1 MMYDEFLKIANV
13 TMDEVTL
20 ETYVE
25 VIEPM
30 YMASNLNKNYFVKT
44 LNIKHIT
51 NMFDSPKG
59 IINKIL
65 EVVKELKNVD
75 SDASANNLN
84 CKFIELAK
92 KYCELKDF
100 KYDGARFDYFSKDYI
115 IANGFYAVYGNET
128 IKFEIEGN
136 KLTLNFV

>member
-1 MMYDEFLKIANV
+1 MMYAEFLKIANV
-13 TMDEVTL
+13 TMDEVTV

-30 YMASNLNKNYFVKT
+30 YMASNLNKYDFIKT
-44 LNIKHIT
+44 LNIKNIT
-51 NMFDSPKG
+51 NMFESPKG

-84 CKFIELAK
+84 DKFIELAK
-92 KYCELKDF
+92 RYCEIKDF
-100 KYDGARFDYFSKDYI
+100 KYDGAISDYFSNDYI
-115 IANGFYAVYGNET
+115 IAKGFYAVYGNET